1 MRAATP
7 EEIELH
13 AEAGR
18 AAVRAHAPYSRFAVG
33 AALRVAGSDRPVLGV
48 NVENASYGLTS
59 CAERNALFTAVAA
72 GHTELRTIAV
82 HADAESAP
90 PCGAC
95 RQVLAELARGSP
107 CRLPPVGELV
117 AAPLAELLPGRS
129 RCERAPPVG
138 LAALAGRPNVGK
150 STLVNRMVGE
160 HVVAVSGRPQTTRR
174 RVLGAVD
181 RDDAQLVLVDLPGFQ
196 KPFDRLTERMQRA
209 VDETLADADVAVL
222 VLDASDAVG
231 RRRPVRRRARAAPG
245 RRAGH
250 HRR

>member
-59 CAERNALFTAVAA
+59 CAERNALFTAVAE
-72 GHTELRTIAV
+72 GHTELWTIAV

-95 RQVLAELARGSP
+95 RQVMAELAPDLVVVYRRS
-107 CRLPPVGELV
+107 GELV
-117 AAPLAELLPGRS
+117 AAPLAELLP
-129 RCERAPPVG
+129 EPF
-138 LAALAGRPNVGK
+138 AL
-150 STLVNRMVGE
+150 
-160 HVVAVSGRPQTTRR
+160 
-174 RVLGAVD
+174 
-181 RDDAQLVLVDLPGFQ
+181 
-196 KPFDRLTERMQRA
+196 
-209 VDETLADADVAVL
+209 
-222 VLDASDAVG
+222 
-231 RRRPVRRRARAAPG
+231 
-245 RRAGH
+245 
-250 HRR
+250 